1 MWWCFWSLCG
11 SIKTYYWLVYNKSND
26 FELDDTTYDEDDPET
41 VINIKPL
48 VGMLNL
54 KKAKHLKEDKFR
66 ITANC
71 VAS

>member
-1 MWWCFWSLCG
+1 MVC
-11 SIKTYYWLVYNKSND
+11 NKSND

-54 KKAKHLKEDKFR
+54 KKAKHLKEDKCR